1 MNIQQRIKN
10 AVKAFTTDMWQDEIS
25 GQGSVM
31 DRTVRLKGNR
41 VYRVPYERMK
51 QYQSNG
57 FLQNIIEQP
66 AEDATR
72 EWIDITTNR
81 DDDLKVNRMIEKRMD
96 ELKLQKKLSDFIK
109 FSRMY
114 EKGSML
120 YYGVIADKPQDANE
134 LKNPMPL
141 DTLQKIDFI
150 NVIEEPDRFYFF
162 ILNRYDPTK
171 RDYNKVDFYIMGQQV
186 HTSRLSWLVYN
197 WYPLELMG
205 VSIIETVENAVGAQ
219 DSALWSAASL
229 MQDIATTVFKSDMF
243 AGLSQDKI
251 ADILWSLKNQKNTQ
265 SVIGLKPTEEY
276 QKLTYTL
283 TGIKEI
289 FDFVIECLG
298 GVARMPRSILMGK
311 AHGIITAQEYDAL
324 SYFNQIAKFQEIELR
339 QIIKKIGD
347 MIIHEQRGEIYNA
360 LGGGVDALD
369 WDFTFKPLY
378 KLDPKLESDKQ
389 LNDANRDKIDI
400 EAGKMSPQE
409 ARTLDP
415 RMDEL
420 EDFTS
425 PAARQQA
432 IQTFA
437 PVKTT
442 KQAAQPSS
450 DNLRNITVDPVHQS
464 TDMQT
469 RLEKEAAQG
478 IKKPEVKSNFGFRTI
493 SDKIEPGDTI

>member
-1 MNIQQRIKN
+1 
-10 AVKAFTTDMWQDEIS
+10 
-25 GQGSVM
+25 
-31 DRTVRLKGNR
+31 
-41 VYRVPYERMK
+41 
-51 QYQSNG
+51 
-57 FLQNIIEQP
+57 
-66 AEDATR
+66 
-72 EWIDITTNR
+72 
-81 DDDLKVNRMIEKRMD
+81 
-96 ELKLQKKLSDFIK
+96 
-109 FSRMY
+109 
-114 EKGSML
+114 
-120 YYGVIADKPQDANE
+120 
-134 LKNPMPL
+134 
-141 DTLQKIDFI
+141 
-150 NVIEEPDRFYFF
+150 
-162 ILNRYDPTK
+162 
-171 RDYNKVDFYIMGQQV
+171 
-186 HTSRLSWLVYN
+186 
-197 WYPLELMG
+197 
-205 VSIIETVENAVGAQ
+205 
-219 DSALWSAASL
+219 
-229 MQDIATTVFKSDMF
+229 
-243 AGLSQDKI
+243 
-251 ADILWSLKNQKNTQ
+251 
-265 SVIGLKPTEEY
+265 
-276 QKLTYTL
+276 
-283 TGIKEI
+283 
-289 FDFVIECLG
+289 
-298 GVARMPRSILMGK
+298 
-311 AHGIITAQEYDAL
+311 
-324 SYFNQIAKFQEIELR
+324 
-339 QIIKKIGD
+339 